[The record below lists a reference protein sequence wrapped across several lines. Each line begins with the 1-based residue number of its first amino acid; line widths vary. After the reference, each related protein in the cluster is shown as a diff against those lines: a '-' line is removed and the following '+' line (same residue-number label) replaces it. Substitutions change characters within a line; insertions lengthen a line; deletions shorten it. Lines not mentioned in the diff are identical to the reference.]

1 MPPALVAIVFAS
13 AVLHASWNLAAHS
26 HRANRAF
33 FLQLSMAGA
42 AIGAAPAVAFTLT
55 RPPLPPEVW
64 ALLAATGVCQAL
76 YYFGLTLG
84 YRHGDFSV
92 VYPVARALPVLILA
106 FIDLARGRAPTPAGW
121 LGLLI
126 VFAGCMLAP
135 QVSLRG
141 FSLRRYWN
149 RATVWIAVT
158 ALGMVGYTTLDK
170 LAAERMPAGLLSA
183 LHYGALEYIVV
194 LPFLWIMLRASER
207 KSGAIQLDRWKWP
220 ALAAAFMVTAYW
232 LVLWAYQLAPQSSYV
247 VALRQ
252 MSLVIGTV
260 AAVWLF
266 REPGAR
272 LRISAAGLITVG
284 VFVIAAAG

>member
-1 MPPALVAIVFAS
+1 MPPTLVAIVFVS

-26 HRANRAF
+26 HRSNRAF

-42 AIGAAPAVAFTLT
+42 AIGALPALVLTLT
-55 RPPLPPEVW
+55 RPPVPPEVW
-64 ALLAATGVCQAL
+64 GLLAVTGGCQAL
-76 YYFGLTLG
+76 YYFGLTMG
-84 YRHGDFSV
+84 YRHGEFSV

-106 FIDLARGRAPTPAGW
+106 LIDLARGRAPTPAGW

-170 LAAERMPAGLLSA
+170 LAAERMPAGPLSA

-194 LPFLWIMLRASER
+194 LPYLWAMLRVSER
-207 KSGAIQLDRWKWP
+207 GAGAIQLDRWKWP

-260 AAVWLF
+260 AAVALF
-266 REPGAR
+266 REPGAK
-272 LRISAAGLITVG
+272 LRIAAAALITAG